1 MKNFF
6 KLFNIE
12 KKFAIDVNLLE
23 QKYLELQIK
32 FHPDSSSSDL
42 DQISKSMDINEG
54 YKILND
60 DFLRGCHL
68 LQLEKID
75 LINDNFAIKPDKSM
89 LAEILELQEHISSL
103 ENKTIIENLIRQI
116 KQTVNDLIID
126 FVRAYEDNQIKLS
139 ANYLLKAK
147 YLKKAIED
155 LKIKKQKLL

>member
-12 KKFAIDVNLLE
+12 KKFGIDVNLLE

-42 DQISKSMDINEG
+42 DQVSKSIDINEG
-54 YKILND
+54 YKILSD